1 MSVFLSLPFALWVSR
16 HSRIDQRAREFNW
29 RSKESQ
35 EKKIWCYQCGSLT
48 TEPIHYEKIPYYWLF
63 GITHEYELILYLACN
78 FEKESFCIVSA
89 TGPLSEWEQAVFIL
103 WEMYRVVWPNCLS
116 SLESLFFL
124 LALAIPCYYFV
135 LLLDFPLIPQ
145 LKIPNAIITCYQ
157 QYQNVNKSH
166 PYHYPCL

>member
-1 MSVFLSLPFALWVSR
+1 MSVFLSLPFALWVSK
-16 HSRIDQRAREFNW
+16 HSRIDQRARKFNW

-35 EKKIWCYQCGSLT
+35 EKKIWCHQCGSFT

-63 GITHEYELILYLACN
+63 GITYEYELILYLACN

-89 TGPLSEWEQAVFIL
+89 TGPPF
-103 WEMYRVVWPNCLS
+103 RVRTGS
-116 SLESLFFL
+116 FHSLRNVPCGLTKLLIFSRVAFFL

-145 LKIPNAIITCYQ
+145 LKNSKC
-157 QYQNVNKSH
+157 N
-166 PYHYPCL
+166 HYFLSTISKCK